1 MKALMEGIPTT
12 WAHDAVIY
20 DEKPL
25 TFKAAWNQRVRW
37 AQGNFDVANR
47 YIPKML
53 FKGIKEHN
61 ILLLDGVID
70 MFQPYFLLNLG
81 ILYHLLATFT
91 NLFLSIPTFSMTF
104 CLWQYGKP
112 SVSASIFS
120 PWLY

>member
-1 MKALMEGIPTT
+1 MFSKRYGWGATCLTEDMEFTMKALMEGIPTT

-53 FKGIKEHN
+53 IKGIKEHN
-61 ILLLDGVID
+61 
-70 MFQPYFLLNLG
+70 
-81 ILYHLLATFT
+81 
-91 NLFLSIPTFSMTF
+91 
-104 CLWQYGKP
+104 
-112 SVSASIFS
+112 VSCC
-120 PWLY
+120 